1 MVSDSTPPTESP
13 DGPDSPGAVDV
24 ADAVEMAPA
33 DYYELT
39 YRATRAALWDVL
51 GTATW
56 TLFLLA
62 AGLLGFYALVANGL
76 SLAGDGGNAG
86 HAVALG
92 IGVLLFGFAAVRLYG
107 LYRG

>member
-1 MVSDSTPPTESP
+1 MVSDPAAPSESSDAP
-13 DGPDSPGAVDV
+13 DPSAA
-24 ADAVEMAPA
+24 ADAFEMDPT

-56 TLFLLA
+56 TLFLMA
-62 AGLLGFYALVANGL
+62 VGLVGFYTAVGNGL
-76 SLAGDGGNAG
+76 TLAGDGGNAG

-92 IGVLLFGFAAVRLYG
+92 IGVLLFAFAAVRIYG
-107 LYRG
+107 LSRE